1 MVNMHAFKF
10 VLNICNI
17 ILILSF
23 HCSFKN
29 CMDMFTNDFIRC
41 MHFVFLLV
49 HLFLTFETE
58 GLKLLVIT
66 NKLLVG
72 LIFMIRLEK
81 YA

>member
-1 MVNMHAFKF
+1 
-10 VLNICNI
+10 
-17 ILILSF
+17 
-23 HCSFKN
+23 
-29 CMDMFTNDFIRC
+29 MDMFTNDFIRC
-41 MHFVFLLV
+41 MHYVFLLV